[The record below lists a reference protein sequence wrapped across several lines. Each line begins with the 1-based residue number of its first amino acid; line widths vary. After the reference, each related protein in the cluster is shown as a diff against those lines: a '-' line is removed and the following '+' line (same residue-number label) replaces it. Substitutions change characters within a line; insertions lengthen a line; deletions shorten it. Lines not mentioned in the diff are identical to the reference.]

1 MVSNTSSLRTYFEDL
16 NSMFWFYVEAVVSLG
31 LVVLLV
37 VGNFMMWDILVI
49 YKGWK
54 LRWGTINFIA
64 ALVVCVLCSV
74 SFTFTGHYL

>member
-49 YKGWK
+49 CKGWK